1 MTQQSAHICHQKKSM
16 NYSIGFSKR
25 GSRIIQIS
33 AFFLIASF
41 GTIHAQTIKGTVV
54 GKTNGALPG
63 ANISIV
69 DAEAKTVS
77 SLDGDFNILSPKM
90 GEVSLKVEYIGY
102 ETKIFPMVIKEGTND
117 IGYITISPEEKLTKD
132 RTGSIQEVVFTRSN
146 ALTQAKAY
154 EIKKNSNAI
163 MEVIAA
169 DAIGKLPDR
178 NAAEAV
184 QRVQGVAVARYH
196 GEADQA
202 TVRGTPF
209 AWTSALFNGNRLP
222 SANVLG
228 NRSFVLDV
236 IPSEL
241 IQFVQ
246 VSKAITPDMDGDAIG
261 GSINFITRTAPT
273 KKTLS
278 VSGAGGYN
286 TFSQDG
292 TYNGSIVY
300 GDRFFKNKL
309 GVLLSGAIWDRQW
322 GADSFDVTY
331 NTGAVNDLQ
340 KKSISTIMMKR
351 YMGTRR
357 TIGLNGGLEYKFNA
371 NNKVYFR
378 GMFNKFDDIRPVYE
392 SYVDYT
398 NSRYQYNF
406 RYSHYQTELYGM
418 ELGGEHS
425 LSSKLSLDW
434 MLSDYQAK
442 YFLDTPPTNEIKGLP
457 ISTFRQKINSG
468 FNNLS
473 SDGNRYWGFDSPN
486 GIGGEYMDYG
496 SDVKDPNEVMN
507 PNKLLLSQLV
517 ISKLDNNERDKIARL
532 NLKYDIN
539 SNITLKVGAKYRD
552 KERTSTFGYNAV
564 FLPGASLGI
573 PNSPA
578 LLSLSQLT
586 TTDPPK
592 GTGFLNGMNGNY
604 NSYVMN
610 PPTKDQLFQMFS
622 PEFLQQFGFRD
633 FSNVESNA
641 TSVYTGEESVF
652 ATYAMAEIKASEK
665 FKIVGGF
672 RNETTRLTLN
682 GAKATKEGTPA
693 TSVISSSVTESNYNA
708 FLPMLHLRYNFSP
721 KASLRF
727 AYTRS
732 FIRPNF
738 GDMSPGSSIDNT
750 SNPLTI
756 TRGNPNLKPTFSHN
770 FDMMGEYYFNNI
782 GILSGGVF
790 YKKISNIVFSDTS
803 MLNIDGTNYM
813 VTQSKNLQDSNLFGF
828 EAGIN
833 KRLDFLPGF
842 WNGFGVEFNY
852 TFIDSKVDVPRTSNG
867 IQYFD
872 KTTLPNQSKNL
883 FNAILYYESKK
894 LMIRVAGNYRGKSV
908 ETINQKLGP
917 DYYIWSDKNFTVDF
931 SASYDISKKVKVFIE
946 LNNLSNESLRLYMGD
961 NKKRVTSNEW
971 YGSRGQLGVRWQIF

>member
-1 MTQQSAHICHQKKSM
+1 M
-16 NYSIGFSKR
+16 NNSIGFSKQK
-25 GSRIIQIS
+25 SRTIQIS
-33 AFFLIASF
+33 AFFLMASL

-63 ANISIV
+63 ANVSIV
-69 DAEAKTVS
+69 DSDAKAVS
-77 SLDGDFNILSPKM
+77 SLDGDFNLLSPTLGNVNVKI
-90 GEVSLKVEYIGY
+90 EYIGY
-102 ETKIFPMVIKEGTND
+102 ETKLFPVQLKEGTND
-117 IGYITISPEEKLTKD
+117 LGYITIEPEEKKTKD
-132 RTGSIQEVVFTRSN
+132 KVSDIQEVVMSRPN

-154 EIKKNSNAI
+154 EIKRNNNAI

-236 IPSEL
+236 VPSEL

-246 VSKAITPDMDGDAIG
+246 VSKAVTPDMDGDAIG
-261 GSINFITRTAPT
+261 GSINFITRTAPA

-286 TFSQDG
+286 TFSQNA

-309 GVLLSGAIWDRQW
+309 GVILSGAIWDRQW

-331 NTGAVNDLQ
+331 NTNSANSVQ
-340 KKSISTIMMKR
+340 KNSISTVMLKR

-357 TIGLNGGLEYKFNA
+357 TIGLNGGLEYKFNS
-371 NNKVYFR
+371 NNKVFFR

-392 SYVDYT
+392 SYVDYN

-418 ELGGEHS
+418 EFGGEHS
-425 LSSKLSLDW
+425 LSKKLGLDW
-434 MLSDYQAK
+434 MLSDYNAK
-442 YFLDTPPTNEIKGLP
+442 YFLDTPPTSEIKGLP
-457 ISTFRQKINSG
+457 IATFRQKITGG
-468 FNNLS
+468 FTNLS
-473 SDGNRYWGFDSPN
+473 SDGKRYWSFDSPN
-486 GIGGEYMDYG
+486 GVGGEYMNYG
-496 SDVKDPNEVMN
+496 SDTANPDEVMRAD
-507 PNKLLLSQLV
+507 KLLLSQLV
-517 ISKLDNNERDKIARL
+517 IAKLDNNERDKIARL
-532 NLKYDIN
+532 NVKYDLD
-539 SNITLKVGAKYRD
+539 SNITFKIGAKYRE
-552 KERTSTFGYNAV
+552 KYRNSTYGYNAV
-564 FLPGASLGI
+564 YLPGASLGI

-578 LLSLSQLT
+578 LLTLSQLST
-586 TTDPPK
+586 SEPPK
-592 GTGFLNGMNGNY
+592 GTAFLNGMNGDY
-604 NSYVMN
+604 SSYIMN
-610 PPTKDQLFQMFS
+610 PPTKDQLFQMYS
-622 PEFLQQFGFRD
+622 PEFLQQNGFRD
-633 FSNVESNA
+633 FSSAETNA
-641 TSVYTGEESVF
+641 TSVYTGEENVF
-652 ATYAMAEIKASEK
+652 AAFAMAEIKVNDQ

-682 GAKATKEGTPA
+682 GSKATKEGTPA
-693 TSVISSSVTESNYNA
+693 ATVISPSIVESNYNA

-721 KASLRF
+721 KSSLRF

-750 SNPLTI
+750 SNPNRI
-756 TRGNPNLKPTFSHN
+756 TRGNPDLMPTFSHN
-770 FDMMGEYYFNNI
+770 FDLMGEYYFSNI

-790 YKKISNIVFSDTS
+790 YKKISDIVFQDTS
-803 MLNIDGTNYM
+803 ILNINGNDYM
-813 VTQSKNLQDSNLFGF
+813 VTQAKNLQDSNLTGF

-842 WNGFGVEFNY
+842 LGNFGVEFNY
-852 TFIDSKVDVPRTSNG
+852 TFIDSSVEVPRTANG
-867 IQYFD
+867 IQYSD

-883 FNAILYYESKK
+883 FNAILYYESNKIMVR
-894 LMIRVAGNYRGKSV
+894 LAGNYRGKSV
-908 ETINQKLGP
+908 ETINQNLGP
-917 DYYIWSDKNFTVDF
+917 QYYIWSDKNFTVDF
-931 SASYDISKKVKVFIE
+931 SASYDISKKVKLFIE

-961 NKKRVTSNEW
+961 NKKRITSSEW
-971 YGSRGQLGVRWQIF
+971 YGSRGQMGVRWQIF

>member
-1 MTQQSAHICHQKKSM
+1 M
-16 NYSIGFSKR
+16 NNSIGFSKHK
-25 GSRIIQIS
+25 SRIIQVS
-33 AFFLIASF
+33 AFFLLASF

-77 SLDGDFNILSPKM
+77 SLDGDFNILSPKL

-102 ETKIFPMVIKEGTND
+102 ETKLFPIIIKEGTND
-117 IGYITISPEEKLTKD
+117 IGYITISPEEKSAKD
-132 RTGSIQEVVFTRSN
+132 KVGNIQEVVFTRSN

-154 EIKKNSNAI
+154 EIKKNNNAI

-236 IPSEL
+236 VPSEL

-261 GSINFITRTAPT
+261 GSINFITRTAPA

-331 NTGAVNDLQ
+331 NTGAASDVE

-398 NSRYQYNF
+398 NTRYQYNF

-473 SDGNRYWGFDSPN
+473 SDGKRYWGFDSPN
-486 GIGGEYMDYG
+486 GIGGEYLDYG
-496 SDVKDPNEVMN
+496 SDVKDPNEQMN

-517 ISKLDNNERDKIARL
+517 ISKLDNNERDKIARV
-532 NLKYDIN
+532 NLKYDVN

-552 KERTSTFGYNAV
+552 KDRTSTFGYNAV

-586 TTDPPK
+586 TTDPPT
-592 GTGFLNGMNGNY
+592 GTTFLNGMNGNY
-604 NSYVMN
+604 NAYVMS

-622 PEFLQQFGFRD
+622 PEFMQQFGFKD
-633 FSNVESNA
+633 FSSAESNA

-652 ATYAMAEIKASEK
+652 ATYAMAEIKASDK

-693 TSVISSSVTESNYNA
+693 TTVISPSVVESNYNA
-708 FLPMLHLRYNFSP
+708 FLPMLHLRYNLSP

-750 SNPLTI
+750 SNPFTI
-756 TRGNPNLKPTFSHN
+756 TRGNPDLKPTFSHN

-803 MLNIDGTNYM
+803 MLNIGGTDYM
-813 VTQSKNLQDSNLFGF
+813 VTQSKNLQYSNLFGF

-852 TFIDSKVDVPRTSNG
+852 TFIDSKVEVPRTING

-872 KTTLPNQSKNL
+872 KTTLPNQSRNL

-894 LMIRVAGNYRGKSV
+894 LMIRLAGNYRGKSV

-931 SASYDISKKVKVFIE
+931 SASYDISKKVKIFIE

-971 YGSRGQLGVRWQIF
+971 YGSRGQMGVRWQIF

>member
-1 MTQQSAHICHQKKSM
+1 M
-16 NYSIGFSKR
+16 NNSIGFSKQK
-25 GSRIIQIS
+25 SRIIQIS
-33 AFFLIASF
+33 AFFLMASF

-69 DAEAKTVS
+69 DANAKTVS
-77 SLDGDFNILSPKM
+77 SLDGDFNILSPKL
-90 GEVSLKVEYIGY
+90 GEINIKVEYIGY
-102 ETKIFPMVIKEGTND
+102 ETKIFPITIKEGTND
-117 IGYITISPEEKLTKD
+117 LGYITIAPEEKKSKD
-132 RTGSIQEVVFTRSN
+132 KVKDIEQVVISRPN
-146 ALTQAKAY
+146 VLTQAKAY
-154 EIKKNSNAI
+154 EIKKNNNAI

-246 VSKAITPDMDGDAIG
+246 VSKAVTPDMDGDAIG
-261 GSINFITRTAPT
+261 GSINFITRTAPA

-286 TFSQDG
+286 TFSQNA

-309 GVLLSGAIWDRQW
+309 GIILSGAIWDRQW

-331 NTGAVNDLQ
+331 NTASTNETQ
-340 KKSISTIMMKR
+340 RKSISTVMMKR

-357 TIGLNGGLEYKFNA
+357 TIGLNGGLEYKFNP
-371 NNKVYFR
+371 NNKIYFR

-392 SYVDYT
+392 SYVDYINT
-398 NSRYQYNF
+398 RYQYNF

-425 LSSKLSLDW
+425 ISPKLNIDW

-442 YFLDTPPTNEIKGLP
+442 YFLDTPSTNDIKGLP
-457 ISTFRQKINSG
+457 IATFRQKITGG
-468 FNNLS
+468 FTNLS
-473 SDGNRYWGFDSPN
+473 SDGKRYWGFDSPN
-486 GIGGEYMDYG
+486 GIGGEYLDYS
-496 SDVKDPNEVMN
+496 SDTANLGEVMSAD
-507 PNKLLLSQLV
+507 KLLLSQLV
-517 ISKLDNNERDKIARL
+517 ISKLDNNERDKIARF
-532 NLKYDIN
+532 NVKYDIN
-539 SNITLKVGAKYRD
+539 SNITLKIGAKYREKD
-552 KERTSTFGYNAV
+552 RNSTYGYTAV
-564 FLPGASLGI
+564 FLPTASLGI

-586 TTDPPK
+586 TNEPPK
-592 GTGFLNGMNGNY
+592 GTTFLNGMNGDY
-604 NSYVMN
+604 SQYIMN

-622 PEFLQQFGFRD
+622 PEFLQQNGFKD
-633 FSNVESNA
+633 YSNAETNA
-641 TSVYTGEESVF
+641 TSVYTGSENVF
-652 ATYAMAEIKASEK
+652 ATYAMAEIKASDK

-693 TSVISSSVTESNYNA
+693 TTVISESIVENNYNA

-750 SNPLTI
+750 SSPNKI
-756 TRGNPNLKPTFSHN
+756 TRGNPDLKPTFSHN
-770 FDMMGEYYFNNI
+770 FDLMGEYYFNNI

-790 YKKISNIVFSDTS
+790 YKKISDIVFSDTS
-803 MLNIDGTNYM
+803 IMNLNGNDYM
-813 VTQSKNLQDSNLFGF
+813 VTQAKNLQDSNLVGF
-828 EAGIN
+828 EVGIN
-833 KRLDFLPGF
+833 KRLDFLPNF
-842 WNGFGVEFNY
+842 WSGFGVEFNY
-852 TFIDSKVDVPRTSNG
+852 TFIDSSVDVPRTTNG
-867 IQYFD
+867 VQYFD

-883 FNAILYYESKK
+883 FNAILYYESNK
-894 LMIRVAGNYRGKSV
+894 LMIRLAGNYRGKSV
-908 ETINQKLGP
+908 ETINQALGP
-917 DYYIWSDKNFTVDF
+917 QYYIWSDKNFTVDF
-931 SASYDISKKVKVFIE
+931 SASYDISKKVKIFIE

-961 NKKRVTSNEW
+961 NKKRITSNEW
-971 YGSRGQLGVRWQIF
+971 YGSRGQIGIRWQIF

>member
-1 MTQQSAHICHQKKSM
+1 M
-16 NYSIGFSKR
+16 NNSIGFSKQK
-25 GSRIIQIS
+25 SRIIQIS
-33 AFFLIASF
+33 AFFLMASL

-69 DAEAKTVS
+69 DAEAKAVS
-77 SLDGDFNILSPKM
+77 SLDGDFNLLSPKL
-90 GEVSLKVEYIGY
+90 GEINIKVEYIGY
-102 ETKIFPMVIKEGTND
+102 ETKIFPVMIKEGTND
-117 IGYITISPEEKLTKD
+117 IGYITIAPEEKKNKD
-132 RTGSIQEVVFTRSN
+132 EVKDIEQVVISRPN

-154 EIKKNSNAI
+154 EIKKNNNAI

-246 VSKAITPDMDGDAIG
+246 VSKAVTPDMDGDAIG
-261 GSINFITRTAPT
+261 GSINFITRTAPA

-286 TFSQDG
+286 TFSQNA

-309 GVLLSGAIWDRQW
+309 GVILSGAIWDRQW

-331 NTGAVNDLQ
+331 NTGSANDVQ

-371 NNKVYFR
+371 NNKIYFR

-418 ELGGEHS
+418 ELGGEYS
-425 LSSKLSLDW
+425 ISSKLNIDW
-434 MLSDYQAK
+434 MLSHYQAK
-442 YFLDTPPTNEIKGLP
+442 YFLDTPPTNDIKGLP
-457 ISTFRQKINSG
+457 IATFRQKITGG
-468 FNNLS
+468 FTNLS
-473 SDGNRYWGFDSPN
+473 SDGKRYWSFDSPN
-486 GIGGEYMDYG
+486 GIGGEYLDYS
-496 SDVKDPNEVMN
+496 SDAANPNEVMR
-507 PNKLLLSQLV
+507 PDKLLLSQLV
-517 ISKLDNNERDKIARL
+517 ISKLDNNERDKIARV

-539 SNITLKVGAKYRD
+539 PNISLKIGAKYREKD
-552 KERTSTFGYNAV
+552 RNSSYGYNAV
-564 FLPGASLGI
+564 FVPTTTSL
-573 PNSPA
+573 
-578 LLSLSQLT
+578 LTLSQLT
-586 TTDPPK
+586 TTDAPK
-592 GTGFLNGMNGNY
+592 GTAFLNGMNGDY
-604 NSYVMN
+604 SQYIMN
-610 PPTKDQLFQMFS
+610 PPTKDQLFQMYS
-622 PEFLQQFGFRD
+622 PEFLQQNGFKD
-633 FSNVESNA
+633 FSNAEANA
-641 TSVYTGEESVF
+641 TSVYTGEENVF
-652 ATYAMAEIKASEK
+652 AAYAMAEIKASDK
-665 FKIVGGF
+665 FKIIGGF

-682 GAKATKEGTPA
+682 GAKATKEGSPVT
-693 TSVISSSVTESNYNA
+693 TVISESIVESNYNA

-750 SNPLTI
+750 SSPNRI
-756 TRGNPNLKPTFSHN
+756 TRGNPDLQPTFSHN
-770 FDMMGEYYFNNI
+770 FDLMGEYYFNNI

-790 YKKISNIVFSDTS
+790 YKKISDIVFSDTS
-803 MLNIDGTNYM
+803 IMNLNGTDYM
-813 VTQSKNLQDSNLFGF
+813 VTQAKNLQDSNLLGF
-828 EAGIN
+828 EMGIN

-842 WNGFGVEFNY
+842 WSGFGVEFNY
-852 TFIDSKVDVPRTSNG
+852 TFIDSSVDVPRTANG
-867 IQYFD
+867 VQYFD

-883 FNAILYYESKK
+883 FNAILYYESNKIMVR
-894 LMIRVAGNYRGKSV
+894 LAGNYRGKSV
-908 ETINQKLGP
+908 ETINQNLGP
-917 DYYIWSDKNFTVDF
+917 NYYIWSDKNFTIDF
-931 SASYDISKKVKVFIE
+931 SASYDISKKVKLFIE

>member
-1 MTQQSAHICHQKKSM
+1 M
-16 NYSIGFSKR
+16 NNSIGFSKNK
-25 GSRIIQIS
+25 SRIIQIS
-33 AFFLIASF
+33 AFFLMTCF
-41 GTIHAQTIKGTVV
+41 GAIHAQTIKGTIVS
-54 GKTNGALPG
+54 KINGALPG
-63 ANISIV
+63 ANISII
-69 DAEAKTVS
+69 DADAKAIS
-77 SLDGDFNILSPKM
+77 SLDGDFNILSPKL
-90 GEVSLKVEYIGY
+90 GDINIKVEYLGY
-102 ETKIFPMVIKEGTND
+102 ETKIFPVTIKEGTND
-117 IGYITISPEEKLTKD
+117 VGYITIAPEEKQSKDKTKD
-132 RTGSIQEVVFTRSN
+132 IEQVVISRPN

-154 EIKKNSNAI
+154 EIKKNNNAI

-236 IPSEL
+236 VPSEL

-246 VSKAITPDMDGDAIG
+246 ISKAVTPDMDGDAIG
-261 GSINFITRTAPT
+261 GSINFITRTAPA

-286 TFSQDG
+286 TFSQNA

-309 GVLLSGAIWDRQW
+309 GVILSGAIWDRQW
-322 GADSFDVTY
+322 GADSFDATY
-331 NTGAVNDLQ
+331 NTAAANDIE
-340 KKSISTIMMKR
+340 KKSISTIMLKR

-371 NNKVYFR
+371 NNKIYFR

-392 SYVDYT
+392 SYVDYN

-406 RYSHYQTELYGM
+406 RYSYYQTELYGM

-425 LSSKLSLDW
+425 LSKKLNLDW

-442 YFLDTPPTNEIKGLP
+442 YYLDTPPTSEIKGLP
-457 ISTFRQKINSG
+457 IATFRQKITGG
-468 FNNLS
+468 FTNLS
-473 SDGNRYWGFDSPN
+473 SDGKRYWGFDSPN
-486 GIGGEYMDYG
+486 GVGGEYLDYN
-496 SDVKDPNEVMN
+496 SDTANPNETMN
-507 PNKLLLSQLV
+507 ANKLLLSQLV
-517 ISKLDNNERDKIARL
+517 IAKLDNNERDKIARF
-532 NLKYDIN
+532 NLKYDVN
-539 SNITLKVGAKYRD
+539 SNIILKIGAKYREKD
-552 KERTSTFGYNAV
+552 RNSTYGYNAV
-564 FLPGASLGI
+564 YLPNAALGV

-578 LLSLSQLT
+578 LLALSQLS
-586 TTDPPK
+586 TTDAPQ
-592 GTGFLNGMNGNY
+592 GTDFLNGMNGNY
-604 NSYVMN
+604 NSYIMN
-610 PPTKDQLFQMFS
+610 PPTKDQLFQMYS
-622 PEFLQQFGFRD
+622 PAFLQQNGFRD
-633 FSNVESNA
+633 LSNAETNA
-641 TSVYTGEESVF
+641 TSVYTGEENVF
-652 ATYAMAEIKASEK
+652 AAYTMAEIKASDK

-672 RNETTRLTLN
+672 RNETTRLSLY
-682 GAKATKEGTPA
+682 GAKATKEETPA
-693 TSVISSSVTESNYNA
+693 TTVISPSVVESNYNA

-727 AYTRS
+727 AYTKS

-750 SNPLTI
+750 TTPNRI
-756 TRGNPNLKPTFSHN
+756 TRGNPDLKPTFSHN
-770 FDMMGEYYFNNI
+770 FDLMGEYYFNNI

-790 YKKISNIVFSDTS
+790 YKKISDIVFQDTS
-803 MLNIDGTNYM
+803 ITNLNGTDY
-813 VTQSKNLQDSNLFGF
+813 VITQAKNLKESDLLGF
-828 EAGIN
+828 EMGIN

-852 TFIDSKVDVPRTSNG
+852 TYIDSKVDVARTDAGGNLITTDRTS
-867 IQYFD
+867 
-872 KTTLPNQSKNL
+872 LPNQSKNL
-883 FNAILYYESKK
+883 FNAILYYESNKV
-894 LMIRVAGNYRGKSV
+894 MIRLAGNYRGKSV
-908 ETINQKLGP
+908 ETINEKLGP
-917 DYYIWSDKNFTVDF
+917 EYYIWSDKNFTIDF
-931 SASYDISKKVKVFIE
+931 SASYDISKKVKLFIE

-961 NKKRVTSNEW
+961 NKKRITSNEW
-971 YGSRGQLGVRWQIF
+971 YGSRGQMGVRWQIF

>member
-1 MTQQSAHICHQKKSM
+1 M
-16 NYSIGFSKR
+16 NHSIGFS
-25 GSRIIQIS
+25 GSRIMQVS
-33 AFFLIASF
+33 AFFLMSSLGIL
-41 GTIHAQTIKGTVV
+41 HAQTIRGTVV
-54 GKTNGALPG
+54 GKTNGVLPG

-69 DAEAKTVS
+69 DSDVKAVS
-77 SLDGDFNILSPKM
+77 SLDGDFSILSPKL
-90 GEVSLKVEYIGY
+90 GEVNIRVEYIGY
-102 ETKIFPMVIKEGTND
+102 ETKIFPVTLKEGTND
-117 IGYITISPEEKLTKD
+117 LGYISITPEENKKD
-132 RTGSIQEVVFTRSN
+132 RTRDIEKVVISRPN

-154 EIKKNSNAI
+154 EIKKNNNAI

-222 SANVLG
+222 SSNVLG

-236 IPSEL
+236 VPSEL
-241 IQFVQ
+241 IQYVQ
-246 VSKAITPDMDGDAIG
+246 VSKAVTPDMDGDAIG
-261 GSINFITRTAPT
+261 GSINFITRTAPAR
-273 KKTLS
+273 KTLS

-286 TFSQDG
+286 TFSHNG

-309 GVLLSGAIWDRQW
+309 GIILSGAIWDRQW

-331 NTGAVNDLQ
+331 NTASANEAER
-340 KKSISTIMMKR
+340 KSIGTVMMKR

-371 NNKVYFR
+371 DHKIYFR

-392 SYVDYT
+392 SYVDYN

-406 RYSHYQTELYGM
+406 RYSHYQTELYGT

-425 LSSKLSLDW
+425 LSPKLNIDW
-434 MLSDYQAK
+434 MLSDYHAK
-442 YFLDTPPTNEIKGLP
+442 YFLDTPPTNDIKGLP
-457 ISTFRQKINSG
+457 IATFRQKISSG

-473 SDGNRYWGFDSPN
+473 GNKKRYWGFDSPD
-486 GIGGEYMDYG
+486 GVGGEYQDY
-496 SDVKDPNEVMN
+496 SFDVKDPAEVMN

-517 ISKLDNNERDKIARL
+517 IAKLDNKERDRIARANVKFDL
-532 NLKYDIN
+532 NENIILKA
-539 SNITLKVGAKYRD
+539 GAKYRTKD
-552 KERTSTFGYNAV
+552 RNSTYGYNAV
-564 FLPGASLGI
+564 YLPGAALGI
-573 PNSPA
+573 PNSPP
-578 LLSLSQLT
+578 LLALSQLST
-586 TTDPPK
+586 GEPAK
-592 GTGFLNGMNGNY
+592 GVPFLNGMNGNY
-604 NSYVMN
+604 DSYVMN

-622 PEFLQQFGFRD
+622 PEFLQQNGFGD
-633 FSNVESNA
+633 FSNAETNA
-641 TSVYTGEESVF
+641 TSVYTGEENVF
-652 ATYAMAEIKASEK
+652 ATYAMAEIKAAEQL
-665 FKIVGGF
+665 KIVAGF

-682 GAKATKEGTPA
+682 GSKATKSGTPA
-693 TSVISSSVTESNYNA
+693 ATVISPSVVESNYNA
-708 FLPMLHLRYNFSP
+708 FLPMLHLKYNLSP
-721 KASLRF
+721 KANLRF

-750 SNPLTI
+750 TSPNRI
-756 TRGNPNLKPTFSHN
+756 TRGNPDLKPTFSHN
-770 FDMMGEYYFNNI
+770 LDLMGEYYFSNI

-790 YKKISNIVFSDTS
+790 YKKISDIVFQDSS
-803 MLNIDGTNYM
+803 ILNLNGTDYM
-813 VTQSKNLQDSNLFGF
+813 VTQAKNLQDSHVLGF

-842 WNGFGVEFNY
+842 WKGFGVEFNY
-852 TFIDSKVDVPRTSNG
+852 TFISSGVKVPRTADG
-867 IQYFD
+867 ISYFD

-883 FNAILYYESKK
+883 FNAILYYEGNR
-894 LMIRVAGNYRGKSV
+894 LMVRLAGNYRGKSV
-908 ETINQKLGP
+908 ETINQNLGP
-917 DYYIWSDKNFTVDF
+917 QYYIWSDKNFTIDF
-931 SASYDISKKVKVFIE
+931 SASYDLSKKVKLFIE
-946 LNNLSNESLRLYMGD
+946 LNNISNEGLRLYMGD
-961 NKKRVTSNEW
+961 NRKRVTSAEW
-971 YGSRGQLGVRWQIF
+971 YGSRGQMGIRWQMF

>member
-1 MTQQSAHICHQKKSM
+1 M
-16 NYSIGFSKR
+16 NNSSGFLKHTP
-25 GSRIIQIS
+25 RIIQVS
-33 AFFLIASF
+33 AFFLMASW

-69 DAEAKTVS
+69 DADSKAAS
-77 SLDGDFNILSPKM
+77 SLDGDFNLLSPKL
-90 GEVSLKVEYIGY
+90 GEINIKVEYLGY
-102 ETKIFPMVIKEGTND
+102 ETKIFPVTVKEGTND
-117 IGYITISPEEKLTKD
+117 IGYLTIFPEEKESKGNIKNID
-132 RTGSIQEVVFTRSN
+132 QVVISRPN

-154 EIKKNSNAI
+154 EIKKNNNAI

-209 AWTSALFNGNRLP
+209 SWTSALFNGNRLP

-236 IPSEL
+236 VPSEL

-246 VSKAITPDMDGDAIG
+246 VSKAVTPDMDGDAIG
-261 GSINFITRTAPT
+261 GSINFITRTAPA
-273 KKTLS
+273 KKTLNI
-278 VSGAGGYN
+278 SGAGGYN
-286 TFSQDG
+286 TFSQNA

-309 GVLLSGAIWDRQW
+309 GVILSGAIWDRQW

-331 NTGAVNDLQ
+331 NTAAANDIQ
-340 KKSISTIMMKR
+340 KKSINTVMMKR

-371 NNKVYFR
+371 SNKVYFR

-406 RYSHYQTELYGM
+406 RYSHYQTELYGI

-425 LSSKLSLDW
+425 LSKKLSMDW
-434 MLSDYQAK
+434 MLSDYHAK
-442 YFLDTPPTNEIKGLP
+442 YFLDTPPTSEIKGLP
-457 ISTFRQKINSG
+457 IATFRQKITGG
-468 FNNLS
+468 FKNLS
-473 SDGNRYWGFDSPN
+473 NDGKRYWGFDSPN
-486 GIGGEYMDYG
+486 GAGGDYLDYS
-496 SDVKDPNEVMN
+496 SDAANSNETMN
-507 PNKLLLSQLV
+507 ADKLLLSQLV
-517 ISKLDNNERDKIARL
+517 IAKLDNDERDQIARL
-532 NLKYDIN
+532 NVKYDLS
-539 SNITLKVGAKYRD
+539 SNIILKVGAKYREKD
-552 KERTSTFGYNAV
+552 RNSTYGYNAV
-564 FLPGASLGI
+564 YIPNAVLGV

-578 LLSLSQLT
+578 LLALSQLST
-586 TTDPPK
+586 NESPK
-592 GTGFLNGMNGNY
+592 GTAFLSGMNGDY
-604 NSYVMN
+604 SSYIMN
-610 PPTKDQLFQMFS
+610 APTKDQLFQMYS
-622 PEFLQQFGFRD
+622 PGFLQQNGFRD
-633 FSNVESNA
+633 FSSAETNA
-641 TSVYTGEESVF
+641 TSVYTGKENVF
-652 ATYAMAEIKASEK
+652 AAYAMAEIKATEQ

-672 RNETTRLTLN
+672 RNETTRLSLY
-682 GAKATKEGTPA
+682 GAKATKEGTPP
-693 TSVISSSVTESNYNA
+693 TTVISPSVVESNYNA

-721 KASLRF
+721 QSSLRF

-750 SNPLTI
+750 TSPNRI
-756 TRGNPNLKPTFSHN
+756 TRGNPDLKPTFSHN

-790 YKKISNIVFSDTS
+790 YKKISDIVFSDTS
-803 MLNIDGTNYM
+803 MMNISGTDYM
-813 VTQSKNLQDSNLFGF
+813 VTQAKNLQDSHLFGF
-828 EAGIN
+828 EVGIN
-833 KRLDFLPGF
+833 KRLDFLPGILG
-842 WNGFGVEFNY
+842 NFGVECNY
-852 TFIDSKVDVPRTSNG
+852 TFIDSTVDVPRTG
-867 IQYFD
+867 VEGVTYFD

-883 FNAILYYESKK
+883 FNAILYYESNKI
-894 LMIRVAGNYRGKSV
+894 MIRLAGNYRGKSV
-908 ETINQKLGP
+908 ETINQNLGP
-917 DYYIWSDKNFTVDF
+917 QYYIWSDKNFTVDF
-931 SASYDISKKVKVFIE
+931 SASYDLSKKVKLFIE

-961 NKKRVTSNEW
+961 NKKRITSHEW

>member
-1 MTQQSAHICHQKKSM
+1 M
-16 NYSIGFSKR
+16 NYSTGFSKR

-41 GTIHAQTIKGTVV
+41 GTIHAQIIKGTVV

-69 DAEAKTVS
+69 DAEAQTVS

-90 GEVSLKVEYIGY
+90 GEINLKVEYIGY
-102 ETKIFPMVIKEGTND
+102 ETKIFPIVIKEGTND
-117 IGYITISPEEKLTKD
+117 IGYITIAPEEKSTKD
-132 RTGSIQEVVFTRSN
+132 RTGSIQEVVFTRPN

-154 EIKKNSNAI
+154 EIKKNNNAI

-236 IPSEL
+236 VPSEL

-331 NTGAVNDLQ
+331 NTGAATDLQ

-357 TIGLNGGLEYKFNA
+357 TVGLNGGLEYKLNA

-398 NSRYQYNF
+398 NTRYQYNF

-442 YFLDTPPTNEIKGLP
+442 YFLDTPPTNGIKGLP

-473 SDGNRYWGFDSPN
+473 SDGNRYWEFDSPN
-486 GIGGEYMDYG
+486 GIGGEYMNYG

-507 PNKLLLSQLV
+507 PNQLLLSQLV

-532 NLKYDIN
+532 NLKYDID

-564 FLPGASLGI
+564 FLPGASVGI

-633 FSNVESNA
+633 FSSLESNA
-641 TSVYTGEESVF
+641 TSVYTGDEFVF
-652 ATYAMAEIKASEK
+652 AAYAMAEVKASEK

-693 TSVISSSVTESNYNA
+693 TTVISPSVIESNYNA

-750 SNPLTI
+750 SNPFTI
-756 TRGNPNLKPTFSHN
+756 TRGNPDLKPTFSHN
-770 FDMMGEYYFNNI
+770 FDMMAEYYFNNI

-803 MLNIDGTNYM
+803 LLNIDGTNYR

-852 TFIDSKVDVPRTSNG
+852 TFIDSKVEVPRTSNG